1 MINTALLVLR
11 LVTGGLLAG
20 HGSQKLFGWF
30 GGYGK
35 EGTKGWLESMGFKP
49 GDFWT
54 YTVAASE
61 FGGGLLTALG
71 FLGPLGPAATVGAMG
86 TATLTAHRGKP
97 IWVTSGG
104 AELPVT
110 NMAVATALSLAGPGK
125 FSLDELLDTHLPR
138 WMAIPALAG
147 AAGAV
152 FYAVYTSNQTKQREA
167 RQSAATPTE
176 QAQQTAASA

>member
-1 MINTALLVLR
+1 MIDTALLVLR

-54 YTVAASE
+54 YMVGSSE

-71 FLGPLGPAATVGAMG
+71 LLGPVGPSATVGAMG
-86 TATLTAHRGKP
+86 TAALTAHRGKP

-110 NMAVATALSLAGPGK
+110 NMAVATALALAGPGK
-125 FSLDELLDTHLPR
+125 LSLDELLDAHLPR
-138 WMAIPALAG
+138 WVAIPTLAG
-147 AAGAV
+147 AVGAV
-152 FYAVYTSNQTKQREA
+152 VYAVYTSNRTKQLEA
-167 RQSAATPTE
+167 RQSAET
-176 QAQQTAASA
+176 QAQQAAQAGA